1 MGRIAERFREL
12 KKRGDTALVT
22 FITAGDPDLAMT
34 EEVVLELA
42 RAGCDL
48 IELGVPFSDPMADGP
63 TIQLSSERALASGT
77 TLPGILAMVAR
88 LRTRTQV
95 PIVLMGYFNPIFA
108 YGAERFATDAA
119 AAGVDGLL
127 VVDLPPEEA
136 AELKGA
142 TDARGLDLIFLLTPT
157 SDSSRVEAVSRLGS
171 GFIYYVSVTGVTGA
185 RSAVA
190 DTLAARVTSVRGELS
205 LPLVVGFGI
214 SDPGQAAQVAQ
225 VADGVVVGSA
235 LVKYFERYQGA
246 ELLRELGS
254 FVAALKRGVSSAGGV
269 KPA

>member
-1 MGRIAERFREL
+1 MGRIEDRFAQL
-12 KKRGDTALVT
+12 KARGETALVT
-22 FITAGDPDLAMT
+22 FVTAGDPDLATT
-34 EEVVLELA
+34 EQVVLELE
-42 RAGCDL
+42 RAGSDL

-77 TLPGILAMVAR
+77 TLPGILALVRR
-88 LRTRTQV
+88 LRVRTQV

-108 YGAERFATDAA
+108 YGPERFAADAA

-136 AELKGA
+136 AELQVA
-142 TDARGLDLIFLLTPT
+142 TDQHGLDFIFLLTPT
-157 SDSSRVEAVSRLGS
+157 SDQSRVDAVNRLGR
-171 GFIYYVSVTGVTGA
+171 GFIYYVSVAGVTGA
-185 RSAVA
+185 RSEVA
-190 DTLAARVTSVRGELS
+190 DTLAARVSSVRSELS

-214 SDPGQAAQVAQ
+214 STPEQAAQVAK

-246 ELLRELGS
+246 ELLQELGG
-254 FVAALKRGVSSAGGV
+254 FVAALKQGVLSA
-269 KPA
+269 

>member
-1 MGRIAERFREL
+1 MGRIADRFTKLRERGE
-12 KKRGDTALVT
+12 TALVT
-22 FITAGDPDLAMT
+22 FVTAGDPDLATT
-34 EEVVLELA
+34 EEVVLELE
-42 RAGCDL
+42 RAGADL

-77 TLPGILAMVAR
+77 TLPGILDLVRRVR
-88 LRTRTQV
+88 LRSQV

-108 YGAERFATDAA
+108 YGAERFAADAA

-142 TDARGLDLIFLLTPT
+142 SDARGLDLIFLLTPT
-157 SDSSRVEAVSRLGS
+157 SDRSRIEAVSGLGS

-190 DTLAARVTSVRGELS
+190 DTLAARVSEVRGALR

-214 SDPGQAAQVAQ
+214 SDPAQAGQVAGM
-225 VADGVVVGSA
+225 ADGVVVGSA
-235 LVKYFERYQGA
+235 LVKYFEKYQGA
-246 ELLRELGS
+246 ELLKELGG
-254 FVAALKRGVSSAGGV
+254 FVRALKHGV
-269 KPA
+269 KAGRQQ

>member
-1 MGRIAERFREL
+1 
-12 KKRGDTALVT
+12 
-22 FITAGDPDLAMT
+22 
-34 EEVVLELA
+34 
-42 RAGCDL
+42 
-48 IELGVPFSDPMADGP
+48 VPFSDPMADGP

-77 TLPGILAMVAR
+77 TLPAILELVRR

-95 PIVLMGYFNPIFA
+95 PIVLMGYFNPIFI
-108 YGAERFATDAA
+108 YGAERFAVDAA

-142 TDARGLDLIFLLTPT
+142 TDQAGLDLIFLLTPT
-157 SDSSRVEAVSRLGS
+157 SDSSRVEAVSRLGR
-171 GFIYYVSVTGVTGA
+171 GFIYYVSVAGVTGA
-185 RSAVA
+185 RSEVA
-190 DTLAARVTSVRGELS
+190 DTLAARVTSVRDELK

-214 SDPGQAAQVAQ
+214 SNPSQAAQVAK

-246 ELLRELGS
+246 ELLQELGA
-254 FVAALKRGVSSAGGV
+254 FVADLKAGVLSA
-269 KPA
+269 

>member
-1 MGRIAERFREL
+1 MGRIEEKFAQL
-12 KKRGDTALVT
+12 KSRGETALVT
-22 FITAGDPDLAMT
+22 FITAGDPDLGTT
-34 EEVVLELA
+34 EAVVLELE

-77 TLPGILAMVAR
+77 TLPGILELVRR
-88 LRTRTQV
+88 LRVRTQV

-108 YGAERFATDAA
+108 YGPERFAADAA
-119 AAGVDGLL
+119 AAGVDALL
-127 VVDLPPEEA
+127 VVDLPPEES
-136 AELKGA
+136 AELQVA
-142 TDARGLDLIFLLTPT
+142 TDQCGLDLIFLLTPT
-157 SDSSRVEAVSRLGS
+157 SDPSRVEAVSRLGR
-171 GFIYYVSVTGVTGA
+171 GFIYYVSVAGVTGA
-185 RSAVA
+185 RSEVA

-214 SDPGQAAQVAQ
+214 SDPDQAAQVAK

-246 ELLRELGS
+246 ELLRELGG
-254 FVAALKRGVSSAGGV
+254 FVAALKRGVLSA
-269 KPA
+269 

>member
-1 MGRIAERFREL
+1 MSRIEDKFAEL
-12 KKRGDTALVT
+12 KGRGETALVT
-22 FITAGDPDLAMT
+22 FVTAGDPDLGVT
-34 EEVVLELA
+34 EEIVLQLE
-42 RAGCDL
+42 RSGCDL

-77 TLPGILAMVAR
+77 TLPAILELVRR

-95 PIVLMGYFNPIFA
+95 PIVLMGYFNPIFI
-108 YGAERFATDAA
+108 YGAERFAVDAA

-142 TDARGLDLIFLLTPT
+142 TDQAGLDLIFLLTPT
-157 SDSSRVEAVSRLGS
+157 SDSSRVEAVSRLGR
-171 GFIYYVSVTGVTGA
+171 GFIYYVSVAGVTGA
-185 RSAVA
+185 RSEVA
-190 DTLAARVTSVRGELS
+190 DTLAARVTSVRDELK

-214 SDPGQAAQVAQ
+214 SNPSQAAQVAK

-246 ELLRELGS
+246 ELLQELGA
-254 FVAALKRGVSSAGGV
+254 FVADLKAGVLSA
-269 KPA
+269 

>member
-1 MGRIAERFREL
+1 MSRIAKRFAEL
-12 KKRGDTALVT
+12 KKANRAAFVP
-22 FITAGDPDLAMT
+22 FITAGDPDSETTCAL
-34 EEVVLELA
+34 LEKLPG
-42 RAGCDL
+42 AGADL

-63 TIQLSSERALASGT
+63 TIQLSSDRALAAGT
-77 TLPGILAMVAR
+77 TLAGILGTVTR
-88 LRTRTQV
+88 LRERTQV
-95 PIVLMGYFNPIFA
+95 PIVLMGYFNPIFT
-108 YGAERFATDAA
+108 YGAERFARDAA

-142 TDARGLDLIFLLTPT
+142 ADGCGLDLIFLLTPT
-157 SDSSRVEAVSRLGS
+157 SDPSRVQAVSRLGS

-190 DTLAARVTSVRGELS
+190 GTLAARVTEVRAELS

-214 SDPGQAAQVAQ
+214 SDPAQAGQVAA

-246 ELLRELGS
+246 ELLQELGG
-254 FVAALKRGVSSAGGV
+254 FVAALKKGMQAV
-269 KPA
+269 KE

>member
-1 MGRIAERFREL
+1 MSRIEDKFAQLKGRGE
-12 KKRGDTALVT
+12 TALVT
-22 FITAGDPDLAMT
+22 FVTAGDPDLAAT
-34 EEVVLELA
+34 EEIVLQLE
-42 RAGCDL
+42 RSGCDL

-77 TLPGILAMVAR
+77 TLPGILELVRR

-95 PIVLMGYFNPIFA
+95 PIVLMGYFNPIFI
-108 YGAERFATDAA
+108 YGAERFAVDAA

-142 TDARGLDLIFLLTPT
+142 TDQAGLDLIFLLTPT
-157 SDSSRVEAVSRLGS
+157 SDSSRVEAVSRLGR
-171 GFIYYVSVTGVTGA
+171 GFIYYVSVAGVTGA

-190 DTLAARVTSVRGELS
+190 DTLAARVTSVRSELN

-214 SDPGQAAQVAQ
+214 SDPSQAAQVAK

-246 ELLRELGS
+246 ELLQELGA
-254 FVAALKRGVSSAGGV
+254 FVADLKAGVLSA
-269 KPA
+269 

>member
-1 MGRIAERFREL
+1 MGRIGDKFAQL
-12 KKRGDTALVT
+12 KARGETALVT
-22 FITAGDPDLAMT
+22 FVTAGDPDLATT
-34 EEVVLELA
+34 EDVVLELE

-77 TLPGILAMVAR
+77 TLPAILELVRR

-95 PIVLMGYFNPIFA
+95 PIVLMGYFNPIFI
-108 YGAERFATDAA
+108 YGAERFAADAA

-136 AELKGA
+136 DELKGA
-142 TDARGLDLIFLLTPT
+142 TDRCGLDLIFLLTPT
-157 SDSSRVEAVSRLGS
+157 SDPSRVEAVSRLGR
-171 GFIYYVSVTGVTGA
+171 GFIYYVSVAGVTGA
-185 RSAVA
+185 RSEVA
-190 DTLAARVTSVRGELS
+190 DTLAARVTSVRDELN

-214 SDPGQAAQVAQ
+214 SDASQAAQVAK

-246 ELLRELGS
+246 ELLQQLGG
-254 FVAALKRGVSSAGGV
+254 FVAELKRGVLSV
-269 KPA
+269 